1 MGDDQSCSDVLICAI
16 VHLFS
21 WIYDYIMVF
30 SSMWWND
37 GDFGAFVR

>member
-21 WIYDYIMVF
+21 WIYDLYHGIFFHV
-30 SSMWWND
+30 
-37 GDFGAFVR
+37 VE